1 VVSVVSVVVL
11 ELLDELLLEPLLESL
26 ELLELLLPMV
36 RVVPPELLVA
46 LLELLEA
53 KDLAS
58 SEMLTVSPESEEL
71 ELSDEVFRVLFAV
84 FDMELRVT
92 PLVEVPSVSVEAK
105 LV

>member
-1 VVSVVSVVVL
+1 VVSEEL
-11 ELLDELLLEPLLESL
+11 LDELLDELLLEPLLESL

-36 RVVPPELLVA
+36 RVVEALLV
-46 LLELLEA
+46 ELLEA

-92 PLVEVPSVSVEAK
+92 PPVEVPSLRVEAR

>member
-1 VVSVVSVVVL
+1 MVLSELLL
-11 ELLDELLLEPLLESL
+11 ELLLELELELLLEPLLEL
-26 ELLELLLPMV
+26 ELLELLPMV
-36 RVVPPELLVA
+36 RVVPALLVA
-46 LLELLEA
+46 LLAA

-58 SEMLTVSPESEEL
+58 SEMLTVSPESDEL
-71 ELSDEVFRVLFAV
+71 ELSEAVFRVLFAV